1 MCSKLHDPAHF
12 KVKTHQTV
20 ALRAFSAAVF
30 VDSSRDTR
38 DYELWMLEHSLLRSS
53 PLSCSTPRLSIS
65 VKSDFGQSCLDRSA
79 VWTQRRDRS
88 FNTCNLILRLS
99 DLPTYQRAALSVPF
113 NEVCHWRGDDQE
125 GPRWCV
131 KPAGKQSACCTM
143 NDVYEEGSS
152 DSSRSECVCVC
163 SMPAMPSV
171 RTCRPWRPWWEK
183 RRSPR
188 TTCCIWSSCRSLK
201 RTLLLRVRK
210 TDSQQLCKRTVSA
223 TQ

>member
-1 MCSKLHDPAHF
+1 MWFFLRCVWHESPLRFDRSCKPKLDSLVCSKLHDPARF

-38 DYELWMLEHSLLRSS
+38 DHELWMLEHSLLRSS
-53 PLSCSTPRLSIS
+53 SLSCSTPRLFIP
-65 VKSDFGQSCLDRSA
+65 VKSDFVQSCLDRSA

-131 KPAGKQSACCTM
+131 KPAGKQS
-143 NDVYEEGSS
+143 
-152 DSSRSECVCVC
+152 
-163 SMPAMPSV
+163 
-171 RTCRPWRPWWEK
+171 
-183 RRSPR
+183 
-188 TTCCIWSSCRSLK
+188 
-201 RTLLLRVRK
+201 RTLHHEWCVWRG
-210 TDSQQLCKRTVSA
+210 QQ
-223 TQ
+223 